1 MFADLVALHRTHSLL
16 IQEFNCVESA
26 QDPHAVDA
34 AADDDDERDGD
45 DPQPAA
51 PLPLPTLNTLASLH
65 ASEDEDT
72 KLPEQRRITAQIM
85 RNWAQ
90 HKAVEDV
97 PSNPRIAE
105 MDRLARLHRA
115 QAFDAVTRT
124 DEGDMGH
131 SILQKDILTVC
142 VALVLPSH

>member
-85 RNWAQ
+85 RNWAPHMVIEAVPPNARTAKKLSL
-90 HKAVEDV
+90 HKAQKF
-97 PSNPRIAE
+97 N
-105 MDRLARLHRA
+105 
-115 QAFDAVTRT
+115 AVTRT